1 MAVYI
6 ASSAVGQGKFF
17 IPLVFS
23 LHNYNTS
30 YCTVEVYI
38 SLLHALQSSRLVVAA
53 TLLGPVHMQPVA
65 TRFIPLSDEK
75 ISAKKDPEARV
86 GVHAST

>member
-1 MAVYI
+1 MYI

-17 IPLVFS
+17 VPLVFS

-38 SLLHALQSSRLVVAA
+38 SLLVHALQSTRLVVAA